1 MNKHVNHVV
10 RRLIIY
16 FFICLLAGVGITGL
30 TSSFETRF
38 NSTSSI
44 LFPLLTIFIA
54 RPGAAAPVVFT
65 PACCKPWQN
74 LP

>member
-38 NSTSSI
+38 NSTSS
-44 LFPLLTIFIA
+44 
-54 RPGAAAPVVFT
+54 
-65 PACCKPWQN
+65 
-74 LP
+74 